1 MMEITENKFT
11 EKLSQADVGDPN
23 RAVARKEASKQL
35 TVRHDPLRSA
45 LYSPGV
51 KARFEEMLGKRA
63 PSFMSSIISAVNAN
77 AQLKHCDPM
86 SVIAAA
92 SIAASM
98 ELPINS
104 SLGLAHI
111 VPYKGKAQFQVGWKG
126 FVQLALRS
134 GQYKTIH
141 LTPVFEGQIKAMN
154 QFTGEIEFTHEAAS
168 DKHIGYLLYF
178 KLLSGYEK
186 YFYMNAHQVEAHARK
201 YSASFKKGY
210 GVWIDDFESMALKT
224 VCKLG
229 LSKYGIL
236 SLEMQRAI
244 EVDQAE
250 MVDHGELKYVD
261 NPDVAVKEEGQDKV
275 TKILDKYTP
284 PQQQE
289 VLESEITP
297 GGCSYSDDDMP
308 NPFEKDAK

>member
-1 MMEITENKFT
+1 M
-11 EKLSQADVGDPN
+11 SQEHPADHYVAKTNPT
-23 RAVARKEASKQL
+23 AVQKQ
-35 TVRHDPLRSA
+35 DPLKTA

-51 KARFEEMLGKRA
+51 KARFEEMLGKKA
-63 PSFMSSIISAVNAN
+63 ASFMSSIVSAVNAN
-77 AQLKHCDPM
+77 AQLKSCEPM
-86 SVIAAA
+86 SIIASA

-141 LTPVFEGQIKAMN
+141 LTPIREGQIKFMN
-154 QFTGEIEFTHEAAS
+154 QFTGEIEFQAEAAS
-168 DKHIGYLLYF
+168 EKHIGYLLYF

-186 YFYMNAHQVEAHARK
+186 YFYMTAEQIHAHAKK

-210 GVWIDDFESMALKT
+210 GIWVDDFEAMALKT

-250 MVDHGELKYVD
+250 IIEHGEPKFVDHPETSS
-261 NPDVAVKEEGQDKV
+261 KEESKEKV
-275 TKILDKYTP
+275 GNILGKYTKEEVETIDAEFVE
-284 PQQQE
+284 QE
-289 VLESEITP
+289 IQS
-297 GGCSYSDDDMP
+297 
-308 NPFEKDAK
+308 PFEKEPK